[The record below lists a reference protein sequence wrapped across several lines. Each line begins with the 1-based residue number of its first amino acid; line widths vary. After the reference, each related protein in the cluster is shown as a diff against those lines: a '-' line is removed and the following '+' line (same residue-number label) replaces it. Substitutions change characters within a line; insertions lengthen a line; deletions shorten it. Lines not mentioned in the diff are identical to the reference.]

1 MPTPQGPLSGFRD
14 MLAEQMLSRDEVLG
28 KITSVYERYGFTPLK
43 TPALERYEV
52 LAGKYG
58 DEGNQLMYHF
68 EDQGGRQVAL
78 RYDLTVPLARVV
90 AAYGPQLPSP
100 YKRYAVGDV
109 WRGESPQAGRYREFT
124 QFDADIVGASSYL
137 ADAEILAMMM
147 DAMQAVGAA
156 VTIRVNDR
164 RLFDGL
170 AESCGISGQTDFLK
184 LVTIIDKID
193 KIGRAAVLGEVAAVF
208 GAEAGSLVKHYLAI
222 EGDTAAKL
230 DQAASLLTTQTAQ
243 DSIAS
248 LRQIFDVLAAAGYT
262 SVIVFDQ
269 TIARGLNYY
278 TGTVFETSLNDLPA
292 IGSVCSGGRYDGL
305 IESLGG
311 PATPAV
317 GTSVGV
323 DRLMEGLRQLNLLNA
338 KRTRTE
344 VFVANLDSGLD
355 EQRFAL
361 VQNLRSRGIAAEMFY
376 EERKLGKQLQAA
388 EKLGVNRVIIFGA
401 QEAERGIAVVKDL
414 TSGEQQELPLDELAG
429 NLQ

>member
-14 MLAEQMLSRDEVLG
+14 MLAGQMLSRDEVLG

-43 TPALERYEV
+43 TPALERFEV

-124 QFDADIVGASSYL
+124 QFDADIVGSSSYL

-193 KIGRAAVLGEVAAVF
+193 KNGRDSVLGEIEAVF
-208 GAEAGSLVKHYLAI
+208 GAEAGGMVGRYLAL
-222 EGDTAAKL
+222 EGDIGVKL
-230 DQAASLLTTQTAQ
+230 DQAAALLASDTAQ
-243 DSIAS
+243 AGIAG
-248 LRQIFDVLAAAGYT
+248 LRQIFTVLAAGGY
-262 SVIVFDQ
+262 SSGIVFDQ

-388 EKLGVNRVIIFGA
+388 EKLGVNKVIIYGT
-401 QEAERGIAVVKDL
+401 QEAERGVVVVKDL
-414 TSGEQQELPLDELAG
+414 TSGEQQEVPLGELAG
-429 NLQ
+429 KLR